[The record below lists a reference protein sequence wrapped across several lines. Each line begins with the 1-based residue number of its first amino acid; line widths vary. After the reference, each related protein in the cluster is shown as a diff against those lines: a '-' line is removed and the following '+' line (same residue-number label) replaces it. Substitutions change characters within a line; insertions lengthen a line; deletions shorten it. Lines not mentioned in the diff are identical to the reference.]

1 MDPLSR
7 LLEVHLVHLVDSL
20 SRLLQVHLVDLV
32 VPLMSRLLLVHL
44 CQPHE
49 IEQWL
54 LGGALAVVHVREV
67 NLEMGLWDGIF

>member
-7 LLEVHLVHLVDSL
+7 LLEVHLVHLV
-20 SRLLQVHLVDLV
+20 
-32 VPLMSRLLLVHL
+32 VPLSRLLLVHL

-49 IEQWL
+49 VEQRL

-67 NLEMGLWDGIF
+67 DLEMGLWDGIF